1 VTTPT
6 ASTLTII
13 RSAFAVVGADRTA
26 KVRALV
32 EAERELGYQVAYVKA
47 TRECLDRAEARLAA
61 LALEVHVCRS
71 RLLGVA

>member
-1 VTTPT
+1 
-6 ASTLTII
+6 
-13 RSAFAVVGADRTA
+13 
-26 KVRALV
+26 VRALV